1 MRQLEMNEIDI
12 LVASSLGLGL
22 AAASGFRVFIPPFLY
37 GLFLRLDMVPISIP
51 MTGISEWMASDIGL
65 IILGVAMIV
74 EILGYYVPW
83 IDNLLDTIASPA
95 AIIAGVMMMS
105 STLSDTHPALQWG
118 ASIIAGGGV
127 SGTIQIG
134 TVATR
139 AVSTATTGGLGNPIV
154 STVEA
159 GACIA
164 CTVLAILL
172 PFIAVILVVV
182 LVGFSGRQVRKRLFT
197 KNQNTIDSVRM

>member
-1 MRQLEMNEIDI
+1 MNEIDI

-74 EILGYYVPW
+74 EILGYYIPW

-154 STVEA
+154 STIEA
-159 GACIA
+159 GACIL
-164 CTVLAILL
+164 CTILAILL
-172 PFIAVILVVV
+172 PIIALFLVIV
-182 LVGFSGRQVRKRLFT
+182 LVGYSGRQVNKRFF
-197 KNQNTIDSVRM
+197 KNSPDSIDVG

>member
-1 MRQLEMNEIDI
+1 MNEFDI

-65 IILGVAMIV
+65 IVLGVAMIV
-74 EILGYYVPW
+74 EILGYYIPW

-154 STVEA
+154 STIEA
-159 GACIA
+159 GACIL
-164 CTVLAILL
+164 CTILAILL
-172 PFIAVILVVV
+172 PIIALFLVIV
-182 LVGFSGRQVRKRLFT
+182 LVGYSGRQVNKRFF
-197 KNQNTIDSVRM
+197 KNSTDSIDVD

>member
-1 MRQLEMNEIDI
+1 MNEIDI

-37 GLFLRLDMVPISIP
+37 GLSLRLDMVPISIP
-51 MTGISEWMASDIGL
+51 ITGISEWMASDIGL

>member
-1 MRQLEMNEIDI
+1 MNEFDI

-74 EILGYYVPW
+74 EILGYYIPW

-154 STVEA
+154 STIEA
-159 GACIA
+159 GACIL
-164 CTVLAILL
+164 CTILAILL
-172 PFIAVILVVV
+172 PIIALFLVIV
-182 LVGFSGRQVRKRLFT
+182 LVGYSGRQVNKRFF
-197 KNQNTIDSVRM
+197 KNSPDPIDVG

>member
-1 MRQLEMNEIDI
+1 MNEFDI

-74 EILGYYVPW
+74 EILGYYIPW

-118 ASIIAGGGV
+118 TSIIAGGGV

-154 STVEA
+154 STIEA
-159 GACIA
+159 GACIL
-164 CTVLAILL
+164 CTILAILL
-172 PFIAVILVVV
+172 PIIALFLVIV
-182 LVGFSGRQVRKRLFT
+182 LVGYSGRQVNKRFF
-197 KNQNTIDSVRM
+197 KNSPDSIDVG

>member
-1 MRQLEMNEIDI
+1 MNEFDI

-74 EILGYYVPW
+74 EILGYYIPW

-154 STVEA
+154 STIEA
-159 GACIA
+159 GACIL
-164 CTVLAILL
+164 CTILAILL
-172 PFIAVILVVV
+172 PIIALFLVMV
-182 LVGFSGRQVRKRLFT
+182 LVGYSGRKVNKRFF
-197 KNQNTIDSVRM
+197 KNSPDSIDVG

>member
-1 MRQLEMNEIDI
+1 MNEFDI

-65 IILGVAMIV
+65 IVLGVAMIV
-74 EILGYYVPW
+74 EILGYYIPW

-154 STVEA
+154 STIEA
-159 GACIA
+159 GACIL
-164 CTVLAILL
+164 CTILAILL
-172 PFIAVILVVV
+172 PIIALFLVIV
-182 LVGFSGRQVRKRLFT
+182 LVGYSGRQVNKRFF
-197 KNQNTIDSVRM
+197 KNSTDSIDVG

>member
-1 MRQLEMNEIDI
+1 MNEFDI

-65 IILGVAMIV
+65 IVLGVAMIV
-74 EILGYYVPW
+74 EILGYYIPW

-154 STVEA
+154 STIEA
-159 GACIA
+159 GACIL
-164 CTVLAILL
+164 CTILVILL
-172 PFIAVILVVV
+172 PIIALFLVIV
-182 LVGFSGRQVRKRLFT
+182 LVGYSGRQVNKRFF
-197 KNQNTIDSVRM
+197 KNSPDSIDVG

>member
-1 MRQLEMNEIDI
+1 MNEFDI
-12 LVASSLGLGL
+12 FVASSLGLGL

-74 EILGYYVPW
+74 EILGYYIPW

-154 STVEA
+154 STIEA
-159 GACIA
+159 GACIL
-164 CTVLAILL
+164 CTILAILL
-172 PFIAVILVVV
+172 PIIALFLVIV
-182 LVGFSGRQVRKRLFT
+182 LVGYSGRQVNKRFF
-197 KNQNTIDSVRM
+197 KNSPDSIDVG

>member
-1 MRQLEMNEIDI
+1 MNEIDI

-197 KNQNTIDSVRM
+197 

>member
-1 MRQLEMNEIDI
+1 MNEIDI

-127 SGTIQIG
+127 SGTVQIG

-139 AVSTATTGGLGNPIV
+139 AVSTATTGGLANPIV

-159 GACIA
+159 GACIV
-164 CTVLAILL
+164 CTILAILL
-172 PFIAVILVVV
+172 PLIALLLVIILV
-182 LVGFSGRQVRKRLFT
+182 GYSGKQVNKRFF
-197 KNQNTIDSVRM
+197 NNSSNS

>member
-1 MRQLEMNEIDI
+1 MNELDI

-74 EILGYYVPW
+74 EILGYYFPW

-154 STVEA
+154 STIEA
-159 GACIA
+159 GACIL
-164 CTVLAILL
+164 CTILAILL
-172 PFIAVILVVV
+172 PIIALFLVIV
-182 LVGFSGRQVRKRLFT
+182 LVGYSGRQVNKRFF
-197 KNQNTIDSVRM
+197 KNSTDSIDVG

>member
-1 MRQLEMNEIDI
+1 MNEIDI

-182 LVGFSGRQVRKRLFT
+182 LVGFS
-197 KNQNTIDSVRM
+197 

>member
-1 MRQLEMNEIDI
+1 MNEFDI

-154 STVEA
+154 STIEA
-159 GACIA
+159 GACIV
-164 CTVLAILL
+164 CTILAILL
-172 PFIAVILVVV
+172 PIIALLLVIL
-182 LVGFSGRQVRKRLFT
+182 LVGFSGKQVQKRFFNNPS
-197 KNQNTIDSVRM
+197 KSIDVG

>member
-1 MRQLEMNEIDI
+1 MNEIDI

-182 LVGFSGRQVRKRLFT
+182 LVGFSGRQVRKRLST

>member
-1 MRQLEMNEIDI
+1 MNEFDI

-74 EILGYYVPW
+74 EILGYYIPW

-154 STVEA
+154 STIEA
-159 GACIA
+159 GACIL
-164 CTVLAILL
+164 CTILAILL
-172 PFIAVILVVV
+172 PIIALFLVVV
-182 LVGFSGRQVRKRLFT
+182 LVGYSGRQVNKRFF
-197 KNQNTIDSVRM
+197 KNSPDSIDVG

>member
-1 MRQLEMNEIDI
+1 MNEFDI

-74 EILGYYVPW
+74 EILGYYIPW

-118 ASIIAGGGV
+118 TSIIAGGGV

-154 STVEA
+154 STIEA
-159 GACIA
+159 GACIL
-164 CTVLAILL
+164 CTILAILL
-172 PFIAVILVVV
+172 PIIALFLVIV
-182 LVGFSGRQVRKRLFT
+182 LVGYSGRQVNKRFF
-197 KNQNTIDSVRM
+197 KNSTDSIDVD

>member
-1 MRQLEMNEIDI
+1 MNEFDI

-65 IILGVAMIV
+65 IVLGVAMIV
-74 EILGYYVPW
+74 EILGYYIPW

-154 STVEA
+154 STIEA
-159 GACIA
+159 GACIL
-164 CTVLAILL
+164 CTILAILL
-172 PFIAVILVVV
+172 PIIALFLVIV
-182 LVGFSGRQVRKRLFT
+182 LVGYSGRQVNKRFF
-197 KNQNTIDSVRM
+197 KNSPDSIDVG